1 MSALEGR
8 WPAKRTLFGVP
19 FGLAAVLSSLIF
31 ALGHLVGMAQSARL
45 ATFFPA
51 LVFAWLWRR
60 SGSLWAPALF
70 HTASNLL
77 MDVLLAST
85 FPSS

>member
-1 MSALEGR
+1 M
-8 WPAKRTLFGVP
+8 V
-19 FGLAAVLSSLIF
+19 SSLLF
-31 ALGHLVGMAQSARL
+31 AIGHLVGMAQAARL

-70 HTASNLL
+70 HTAANLL
-77 MDVLLAST
+77 MDLLLEST
-85 FPSS
+85 FSR